1 MKAKRKIQLTV
12 KKVSFS
18 ESESADDKYWAK
30 ATVAERLQ
38 ELIELRKLVFGD
50 SASKMKKIV
59 SQRGIHAVDKLKKRS
74 KSN

>member
-18 ESESADDKYWAK
+18 EAESADDKYWAK

-38 ELIELRKLVFGD
+38 ELIDLRKLVFGD

-59 SQRGIHAVDKLKKRS
+59 SQRSIHDVDKLKKRS